1 MNELSMHTSKVNFVI
16 FYEAWFSNIC
26 WVTLPADIT
35 VCFGVTAVETH
46 DTRLFSLFL
55 KCSKIKGEKIYI
67 WTYLPMRTSMKASME
82 IWEELVKFIQQKMEQ
97 VLPVVVSLC
106 IFFFSPSDLSGKSA
120 NIVLIWIV
128 AWNTCINARLCQADI
143 QDWHK
148 SNKDNKV
155 KLNLNFF
162 FSLVRVLPRCLT
174 IKCLESKPRTTW
186 MQDCLTCRI
195 R

>member
-1 MNELSMHTSKVNFVI
+1 MNELSMHRSKVNFVI
-16 FYEAWFSNIC
+16 FCKAWFSNIC

-97 VLPVVVSLC
+97 VLPVVVSSC
-106 IFFFSPSDLSGKSA
+106 IFFFTL
-120 NIVLIWIV
+120 
-128 AWNTCINARLCQADI
+128 RLGREKCQYCVDT
-143 QDWHK
+143 
-148 SNKDNKV
+148 N
-155 KLNLNFF
+155 
-162 FSLVRVLPRCLT
+162 C
-174 IKCLESKPRTTW
+174 CLEYLYKCTPLPSWYPG
-186 MQDCLTCRI
+186 LT
-195 R
+195 